1 MGRESAS
8 VGRALIKGI
17 SIATVATVVLPV
29 ILFLGLH
36 LLTGSGDFLQAFQS
50 ASLRGGDLLSVLLVL
65 NFVLVFLGLSVPE
78 ITRLSQ
84 RGSC

>member
-1 MGRESAS
+1 M
-8 VGRALIKGI
+8 
-17 SIATVATVVLPV
+17 
-29 ILFLGLH
+29 GLH